1 MKWHYSHDGTQQGPV
16 TEDEIKGM
24 ISAGSVKPSDLVWCD
39 GMAGWEPVS
48 SVAELMP
55 QAPAETAAPS
65 HAAPSHSEDSHAED
79 SHAVAA
85 ASMSAYVE
93 DSTLSQAVVYSGF
106 WRRVAASLID
116 SVILGV
122 VGAILGI
129 VLGVTMVSGGTDD
142 TEVVELTGNVVGIF
156 LGWLYY
162 ALMESSS
169 KQATIGK
176 MVMGIKVTDLE
187 GNQISF
193 ARASGRHFG
202 KIISSLILAIGYLM
216 MLWTEKKQTL
226 HDKMAGCLV
235 VK

>member
-65 HAAPSHSEDSHAED
+65 HAAPSQAED

-93 DSTLSQAVVYSGF
+93 DSTLSQAVTYSGF

-129 VLGVTMVSGGTDD
+129 VLGLAMVSGGTDD
-142 TEVVELTGNVVGIF
+142 TEVVELTGNVVGLF

-226 HDKMAGCLV
+226 HDMMAGCLV

>member
-65 HAAPSHSEDSHAED
+65 HAAPSQAED
-79 SHAVAA
+79 SQAAAA

-116 SVILGV
+116 SVILSV
-122 VGAILGI
+122 VGFILGM
-129 VLGVTMVSGGTDD
+129 VLGLAMVSGGTDD

>member
-65 HAAPSHSEDSHAED
+65 HAAPSQAED

-85 ASMSAYVE
+85 AIMSAYVE

-129 VLGVTMVSGGTDD
+129 VLGVAMVSGGTDD

>member
-24 ISAGSVKPSDLVWCD
+24 ISAGNVRPSDLVWCD

-55 QAPAETAAPS
+55 AANTNELAA
-65 HAAPSHSEDSHAED
+65 HAAP
-79 SHAVAA
+79 VAA

-129 VLGVTMVSGGTDD
+129 VLGVAMVSGGTDD

>member
-55 QAPAETAAPS
+55 AASTNELAE
-65 HAAPSHSEDSHAED
+65 HAAP
-79 SHAVAA
+79 VAA

-129 VLGVTMVSGGTDD
+129 VLGLAMVSGGTDD
-142 TEVVELTGNVVGIF
+142 TEVVELTGNVVGLF

>member
-65 HAAPSHSEDSHAED
+65 HAAPSQAED
-79 SHAVAA
+79 SHAAAA

-129 VLGVTMVSGGTDD
+129 VLGVAMVSGGTDD

>member
-55 QAPAETAAPS
+55 AANTNELAA
-65 HAAPSHSEDSHAED
+65 HAAP
-79 SHAVAA
+79 VAA

-129 VLGVTMVSGGTDD
+129 VLGVAMVSGGTDD

-226 HDKMAGCLV
+226 HDMMAGCLV

>member
-24 ISAGSVKPSDLVWCD
+24 ILAGSIKPSDLVWCD

-55 QAPAETAAPS
+55 QAPAEAVAASDATPS
-65 HAAPSHSEDSHAED
+65 QVGD

-116 SVILGV
+116 SVVLSVVGFILGV
-122 VGAILGI
+122 VLGI
-129 VLGVTMVSGGTDD
+129 AMVSGGTDD

>member
-55 QAPAETAAPS
+55 AANTNELAA
-65 HAAPSHSEDSHAED
+65 HAAP
-79 SHAVAA
+79 VAA

-129 VLGVTMVSGGTDD
+129 VLGVAMVSGGTDD

>member
-55 QAPAETAAPS
+55 AANTNELAA
-65 HAAPSHSEDSHAED
+65 HAAP
-79 SHAVAA
+79 VAA

-129 VLGVTMVSGGTDD
+129 VLGIAMVSGGTDD

>member
-55 QAPAETAAPS
+55 AANTNELAA
-65 HAAPSHSEDSHAED
+65 HAAPA
-79 SHAVAA
+79 AA

-116 SVILGV
+116 SVILSV
-122 VGAILGI
+122 VGFILGM
-129 VLGVTMVSGGTDD
+129 VLGVAMVSGGTDD
-142 TEVVELTGNVVGIF
+142 TEVVELTGNVVGLF

>member
-55 QAPAETAAPS
+55 AANTNELAA
-65 HAAPSHSEDSHAED
+65 HAAP
-79 SHAVAA
+79 VAA

-106 WRRVAASLID
+106 WRRVAAFLID

-129 VLGVTMVSGGTDD
+129 VLGVAMVSGGTDD

>member
-55 QAPAETAAPS
+55 AANTNELAA
-65 HAAPSHSEDSHAED
+65 HAAP
-79 SHAVAA
+79 VAA

-106 WRRVAASLID
+106 WRRVAAFLID

-129 VLGVTMVSGGTDD
+129 VLGVAMVSGGTDD
-142 TEVVELTGNVVGIF
+142 TEVVELTGNVVGLF

>member
-24 ISAGSVKPSDLVWCD
+24 ISAGNVKPSDLVWCD

-55 QAPAETAAPS
+55 AASTNEVAE
-65 HAAPSHSEDSHAED
+65 HAAP
-79 SHAVAA
+79 VAA

-93 DSTLSQAVVYSGF
+93 DSTLSQAVAYSGF

-129 VLGVTMVSGGTDD
+129 VLGLAMVSGGTDD
-142 TEVVELTGNVVGIF
+142 TEVVELTGNVVGLF

>member
-65 HAAPSHSEDSHAED
+65 HAAPSQAED
-79 SHAVAA
+79 SHAAAA

-129 VLGVTMVSGGTDD
+129 VLGVAMVSGGTDD
-142 TEVVELTGNVVGIF
+142 TEVVELTGNVVGLF

>member
-55 QAPAETAAPS
+55 AANTNELAA
-65 HAAPSHSEDSHAED
+65 HAAP
-79 SHAVAA
+79 VAA

-129 VLGVTMVSGGTDD
+129 VLGVAMVSGGTDD
-142 TEVVELTGNVVGIF
+142 TEVVELTGNVVGLF

-226 HDKMAGCLV
+226 HDMMAGCLV

>member
-55 QAPAETAAPS
+55 AANTNEVAA
-65 HAAPSHSEDSHAED
+65 HAAP
-79 SHAVAA
+79 VAA

-116 SVILGV
+116 SVILSV
-122 VGAILGI
+122 VGFILGM
-129 VLGVTMVSGGTDD
+129 VLGVAMVSGGTDD
-142 TEVVELTGNVVGIF
+142 TEVVELTGNVVGLF

>member
-65 HAAPSHSEDSHAED
+65 HAAPSQAED
-79 SHAVAA
+79 SQAAAA

-116 SVILGV
+116 SVILSV
-122 VGAILGI
+122 VGFILGM
-129 VLGVTMVSGGTDD
+129 VLGLAMVSGGTDD
-142 TEVVELTGNVVGIF
+142 TEVVELTGNVVGLF

>member
-55 QAPAETAAPS
+55 AANTNELAA
-65 HAAPSHSEDSHAED
+65 HAAP
-79 SHAVAA
+79 VAA

-129 VLGVTMVSGGTDD
+129 VLGVAMVSGGTDD
-142 TEVVELTGNVVGIF
+142 TEVVELSGYVVGIF

-226 HDKMAGCLV
+226 HDMMAGCLV

>member
-1 MKWHYSHDGTQQGPV
+1 MKWHYTHQDEQHGPV
-16 TEDEIKGM
+16 TDEEIKGL
-24 ISAGSVKPSDLVWCD
+24 IAAGNITSDNLVWCD
-39 GMAGWEPVS
+39 GMAGWEPISNVPELVPAVNTTE
-48 SVAELMP
+48 VA
-55 QAPAETAAPS
+55 A
-65 HAAPSHSEDSHAED
+65 HAAPA
-79 SHAVAA
+79 AVGN
-85 ASMSAYVE
+85 MSAYVE
-93 DSTLSQAVVYSGF
+93 DTTLSQAVVYSGF

-116 SVILGV
+116 SVILSV
-122 VGAILGI
+122 VGFILGM
-129 VLGVTMVSGGTDD
+129 VLGVVMVAGGTSDA
-142 TEVVELTGNVVGIF
+142 EVVELTGNVVGLF

-202 KIISSLILAIGYLM
+202 KIISSLILLIGYLM

-226 HDKMAGCLV
+226 HDMMAGCLV
-235 VK
+235 VKSN

>member
-55 QAPAETAAPS
+55 AANTNELAA
-65 HAAPSHSEDSHAED
+65 HAAPA
-79 SHAVAA
+79 AA

-129 VLGVTMVSGGTDD
+129 VLGVAMVSGGTDD
-142 TEVVELTGNVVGIF
+142 TEVVELTGNVVGLF

>member
-55 QAPAETAAPS
+55 AANTNELAA
-65 HAAPSHSEDSHAED
+65 HAAPA
-79 SHAVAA
+79 AA

-106 WRRVAASLID
+106 WCRVLASLID
-116 SVILGV
+116 SVILSV
-122 VGAILGI
+122 VGFILGM
-129 VLGVTMVSGGTDD
+129 VLGLAMVSGGTDD
-142 TEVVELTGNVVGIF
+142 TEVVELTGNVVGLF

-176 MVMGIKVTDLE
+176 IVMGIKVTDLE

>member
-55 QAPAETAAPS
+55 QAHTNELAA
-65 HAAPSHSEDSHAED
+65 HAAP
-79 SHAVAA
+79 VAA

-129 VLGVTMVSGGTDD
+129 VLGVAMVSGGTDD

>member
-1 MKWHYSHDGTQQGPV
+1 MKWHYTHQDEQHGPV
-16 TEDEIKGM
+16 TDEEIKGL
-24 ISAGSVKPSDLVWCD
+24 IAGGNITPDNLVWCE

-48 SVAELMP
+48 NVPELMP
-55 QAPAETAAPS
+55 AGNTTGVAA
-65 HAAPSHSEDSHAED
+65 HAAPA
-79 SHAVAA
+79 AVG
-85 ASMSAYVE
+85 SMSAYVE

-116 SVILGV
+116 SVILSFVGV
-122 VGAILGI
+122 IVGIIWGVAMVAGGI
-129 VLGVTMVSGGTDD
+129 SD
-142 TEVVELTGNVVGIF
+142 TEVVELTGNVVGLF

-169 KQATIGK
+169 KQGTIGK
-176 MVMGIKVTDLE
+176 QVMGIRVTDLE

-202 KIISSLILAIGYLM
+202 KIISSLILLIGYLM

-226 HDKMAGCLV
+226 HDMMAGCLV
-235 VK
+235 VKSN

>member
-55 QAPAETAAPS
+55 QAPAETAASS
-65 HAAPSHSEDSHAED
+65 HAA
-79 SHAVAA
+79 AA

-129 VLGVTMVSGGTDD
+129 VLGVAMVSGGTDD
-142 TEVVELTGNVVGIF
+142 TEVVELTGNVVGLF

-176 MVMGIKVTDLE
+176 IVMGIKVTDLE

>member
-55 QAPAETAAPS
+55 AANTNELAA
-65 HAAPSHSEDSHAED
+65 HAAPA
-79 SHAVAA
+79 AA

-116 SVILGV
+116 SVILSV
-122 VGAILGI
+122 VGFILGM
-129 VLGVTMVSGGTDD
+129 VLGVAMVSGGTDD
-142 TEVVELTGNVVGIF
+142 TEVVELTGNVVGLF

-176 MVMGIKVTDLE
+176 IVMGIKVTDLE

>member
-65 HAAPSHSEDSHAED
+65 HAAPSQAED
-79 SHAVAA
+79 SQAAAA

-116 SVILGV
+116 SVILSV
-122 VGAILGI
+122 VGFILGM
-129 VLGVTMVSGGTDD
+129 VFGVAMVSGGTDD
-142 TEVVELTGNVVGIF
+142 TEVVELTGNVVGLF

>member
-24 ISAGSVKPSDLVWCD
+24 ISAGSVKPGDLVWCD

-55 QAPAETAAPS
+55 QAPAETAASS
-65 HAAPSHSEDSHAED
+65 HA
-79 SHAVAA
+79 AA

-129 VLGVTMVSGGTDD
+129 VLGVAMVSGGTDD
-142 TEVVELTGNVVGIF
+142 TEVVELTGNVVGLF

>member
-55 QAPAETAAPS
+55 AANTNELAA
-65 HAAPSHSEDSHAED
+65 HAAP
-79 SHAVAA
+79 VAA

-129 VLGVTMVSGGTDD
+129 VLGVAMVSGGTDD
-142 TEVVELTGNVVGIF
+142 TEVVELTGNVVSIF

>member
-55 QAPAETAAPS
+55 AANTNELAA
-65 HAAPSHSEDSHAED
+65 HAAP
-79 SHAVAA
+79 VAA

-93 DSTLSQAVVYSGF
+93 DSTLSQAVTYSGF

-129 VLGVTMVSGGTDD
+129 VLGLAMVSGGTDD
-142 TEVVELTGNVVGIF
+142 TEVVELTGNVVGLF

-202 KIISSLILAIGYLM
+202 TIISSLILAIGYLM

-226 HDKMAGCLV
+226 HDMMAGCLV

>member
-55 QAPAETAAPS
+55 AANTNELAA
-65 HAAPSHSEDSHAED
+65 HAAP
-79 SHAVAA
+79 VAA

-129 VLGVTMVSGGTDD
+129 VLGLAMVSGGTDD
-142 TEVVELTGNVVGIF
+142 TEVVELTGNVVGLF

>member
-24 ISAGSVKPSDLVWCD
+24 ISTGSVKPSDLVWCD

-55 QAPAETAAPS
+55 AANTNELAA
-65 HAAPSHSEDSHAED
+65 HAAPA
-79 SHAVAA
+79 AA

-129 VLGVTMVSGGTDD
+129 VLGVAMVSGGTDD

-176 MVMGIKVTDLE
+176 IVMGIKVTDLE